1 MPISSQTRA
10 ADLLA
15 RRLHEAGCRHAFGMP
30 GGEVLTIV
38 DALERA
44 GISFHLVAHENAGG
58 FIAEGVH
65 HVQAA
70 GGTFA
75 PAILVG
81 TIGPGVMNAVN
92 TVCNASQDRVPLIVI
107 SGCVEADEALTYTHQ
122 VMDHEA
128 VFAPICKRTF
138 RLTAKG
144 AGIVADKAVAL
155 ALEGRAGPVF
165 IDVPIGVA
173 AADAPDAPE
182 PHRAPPSPLVPANED
197 LETARAWL
205 RHGER
210 PLVVA
215 GLDAV
220 RDDAGPALLAF
231 CEAMGAPLVTT
242 YKAKGIVDET
252 HPLALGG
259 AGLSP
264 LADRHILPLVERAD
278 VVILAGY
285 DPIEMRTG
293 WRDPFASGTRVIDI
307 AHAPND
313 HYMHQGD
320 LSFVADVAE
329 TLALLTPDGT
339 RDPWD
344 SETKAV
350 LATVF
355 PHDDEW
361 GPGGAIAEARAVL
374 PADTIATVD
383 SGAHRILLSQMW
395 TTHEPRTL
403 LQSSGFCTM
412 GVAVPMAIGAKLAA
426 PNRPVVSFCGDGG
439 MLMVAG
445 ELATAAT
452 NALPVVFV
460 VFVDASLALIE
471 MKQRGMQLGNSGV
484 DMARHDYAALG
495 RALGGHGETVRS
507 RSELRAALEAA
518 LEADT
523 FTVIAVELE
532 PGGYDGRI

>member
-1 MPISSQTRA
+1 MTRA

-15 RRLHEAGCRHAFGMP
+15 RRLYEAGCRHAFGMP

-38 DALERA
+38 DALQKA
-44 GISFHLVAHENAGG
+44 GIAFHLVAHENAGG

-65 HVQAA
+65 HAQAI

-81 TIGPGVMNAVN
+81 TIGPGIMNAVN
-92 TVCNASQDRVPLIVI
+92 TVCNAAQDRVPLVVI
-107 SGCVEADEALTYTHQ
+107 SGCVDADEALTYNHQ

-128 VFAPICKRTF
+128 VLAPVCKATF

-144 AGIVADKAVAL
+144 AGIIADRAVAL
-155 ALEGRAGPVF
+155 ALEGRAGPVH

-173 AADAPDAPE
+173 AAEIVNAPE
-182 PHRAPPSPLVPANED
+182 PHRAPASPLVPARED

-205 RHGER
+205 RHAER

-220 RDDAGPALLAF
+220 RDEAGAALLAF
-231 CEAMGAPLVTT
+231 CETFGAPLVTT
-242 YKAKGIVDET
+242 YKAKGLVDET

-293 WRDPFASGTRVIDI
+293 WRDPFAAGTRIVDI

-320 LSFVADVAE
+320 LAFVASVPE
-329 TLALLTPDGT
+329 TLDLLRQAIEP
-339 RDPWD
+339 REPWD
-344 SETKAV
+344 TGTKAA
-350 LATVF
+350 LAAAF
-355 PHDDEW
+355 PQDNAW
-361 GPGGAIAEARAVL
+361 GPAGIVAEARAVL
-374 PADTIATVD
+374 PAETIATID

-395 TTHEPRTL
+395 TTHAPRTL

-412 GVAVPMAIGAKLAA
+412 GVAVPMAIGARLAA
-426 PNRPVVSFCGDGG
+426 PDRPVVSFCGDGG

-445 ELATAAT
+445 ELATAAGLG
-452 NALPVVFV
+452 LPVVFV
-460 VFVDASLALIE
+460 VFVDASLGLIE
-471 MKQRGMQLGNSGV
+471 MKQRGMQLANAGV
-484 DMARHDYAALG
+484 DMVRHDFAAIG
-495 RALGGHGETVRS
+495 RAFGGRGETVRS
-507 RSELRAALEAA
+507 RPELRAALQAA

-523 FTVIAVELE
+523 FTVIAAEIE

>member
-1 MPISSQTRA
+1 MRA

-15 RRLHEAGCRHAFGMP
+15 RRLREAGCRHAFGMP

-44 GISFHLVAHENAGG
+44 GIRFHLVAHENAGG

-65 HVQAA
+65 HVQAIE
-70 GGTFA
+70 GTFA

-81 TIGPGVMNAVN
+81 TIGPGIMNAVN
-92 TVCNASQDRVPLIVI
+92 TVCNAAQDRVPLIVL
-107 SGCVEADEALTYTHQ
+107 SGCVDSDEALTYTHQ

-128 VFAPICKRTF
+128 VLAPVCKATF
-138 RLTAKG
+138 RLTADG
-144 AGIVADKAVAL
+144 AGIIADKAVAL
-155 ALEGRAGPVF
+155 ALEGRAGPVH

-173 AADAPDAPE
+173 AAEVVGAPE
-182 PHRAPPSPLVPANED
+182 PHRAPASPLVPAAED

-205 RHGER
+205 RYAER

-220 RDDAGPALLAF
+220 REDAGAALLRF
-231 CEAMGAPLVTT
+231 CETLGAPLVTT

-252 HPLALGG
+252 HPLVIGG

-264 LADRHILPLVERAD
+264 LADRHILPAVEAAD

-293 WRDPFASGTRVIDI
+293 WRDPFGSGTRVVDI
-307 AHAPND
+307 THEPNT

-320 LSFVADVAE
+320 LAFVAHIGATLDLLREGMEPREVHKPEAKVA
-329 TLALLTPDGT
+329 
-339 RDPWD
+339 
-344 SETKAV
+344 
-350 LATVF
+350 LATAF
-355 PHDDEW
+355 PQSDEW
-361 GPGGAIAEARAVL
+361 GPAGVVAEARAVL
-374 PADTIATVD
+374 PASTIATVD

-395 TTHEPRTL
+395 TTYEPRTL

-412 GVAVPMAIGAKLAA
+412 GVAVPLAIGAKLAA
-426 PNRPVVSFCGDGG
+426 RDFGADRPVVSFCGDGG
-439 MLMVAG
+439 MLMVLG
-445 ELATAAT
+445 ELASARD
-452 NALPVVFV
+452 LPVIFV
-460 VFVDASLALIE
+460 VFVDASLGLIE
-471 MKQRGMQLGNSGV
+471 MKQRNMQLANAGV
-484 DMARHDYAALG
+484 DMVRHDFAAVA
-495 RALGGHGETVRS
+495 RAMGGHGETVRS
-507 RSELRAALEAA
+507 RGELRAALEAA

-523 FTVIAVELE
+523 FSVIAAEIE